1 MGQRVGDLVG
11 DPEHLAHGMASGR
24 APTWVTA
31 SAATA
36 TAYRAASMGL
46 APRRYEEQNAAARAS
61 PAPVASI
68 SSTGGE
74 AMNSPSTVHPEAPSF
89 TTGIAANRSSRMP
102 SASASVRVAKSRS
115 GARSLRTWAIRAGP
129 YSWIPAAD
137 ERSLARR
144 PPPLRTNEVAAPPTS
159 PSGSSDREYACA
171 WIQ

>member
-11 DPEHLAHGMASGR
+11 DPEHLAHGMANGR

-89 TTGIAANRSSRMP
+89 PTGIAATRSNR
-102 SASASVRVAKSRS
+102 
-115 GARSLRTWAIRAGP
+115 
-129 YSWIPAAD
+129 IPT
-137 ERSLARR
+137 
-144 PPPLRTNEVAAPPTS
+144 PS
-159 PSGSSDREYACA
+159 PSLPFAKTT
-171 WIQ
+171 